1 MQIFIFCKIYGLTV
15 EENNGSG
22 RYDFGFPNRN
32 KEKEYILIEVKI
44 SKSKD
49 GGDDILHEECENAI
63 NQIIEKKYKM
73 KHEKND
79 YSNFINYG
87 IAFWKKTCRI
97 EMKINDNEIEGPLK
111 KL

>member
-1 MQIFIFCKIYGLTV
+1 MQIFIFCKIYGLSA
-15 EENNGSG
+15 EENSGSG

-32 KEKEYILIEVKI
+32 KKKEYILIEVKTC
-44 SKSKD
+44 KSENC
-49 GGDDILHEECENAI
+49 DDNLLHKECENAI

-73 KHEKND
+73 KHEKNG
-79 YSNFINYG
+79 YSTFINYG

-97 EMKINDNEIEGPLK
+97 EMKINDNEIEGPSK